1 MDLLGYFDI
10 QDFLRITPSWALPA
24 LGSFLLN
31 EWSSYVR
38 GTNKAAKVDK
48 TPVAKK
54 SLWRTIWQVLVD
66 PDEGIYQLSLILSA
80 WLFVRFFRH
89 QDYWAILLL
98 ASNAYMIWRP
108 AIWYVRRVQ
117 KSNPRQRFVFGFI
130 PIRALPSLVFL
141 LAISFGYGLYMEP
154 LILRWA
160 PLATV
165 ELKQNNSIVEGKV
178 IVQLSRYV
186 VLRRSDKSIVAI
198 ESSNILKISRPEDER
213 SIFHHVKPTQKSS
226 CFSGIRRLRV
236 QQILCQPLSQ
246 RHDRQRCCKATFIGT
261 TPHQLNTSANHLR
274 QTNLRFQRAGPL
286 RLGGANKLRTS
297 RPQSAREDHI

>member
-1 MDLLGYFDI
+1 MAKYPRNGASQRNVSAQTRRTNNKSESEPSKNETTDWPNPTPLITSIAGAAFLASLIYAYGLARGLGMDLLGYFDI
-10 QDFLRITPSWALPA
+10 QDFLRIAPAWALPA
-24 LGSFLLN
+24 LGAFLLN

-38 GTNKAAKVDK
+38 GTGTAAQVDK
-48 TPVAKK
+48 TPVAKE
-54 SLWRTIWQVLVD
+54 SLWRTILQVLVN
-66 PDEGIYQLSLILSA
+66 PDEGIYHLSVILFA

-89 QDYWAILLL
+89 QDYWAILLWF
-98 ASNAYMIWRP
+98 SNGYMFWRP

-117 KSNPRQRFVFGFI
+117 KSSPRQRFVFGFI

-186 VLRRSDKSIVAI
+186 VLRRSDKSVVAI

-213 SIFHHVKPTQKSS
+213 SMLHHVKPTPK
-226 CFSGIRRLRV
+226 
-236 QQILCQPLSQ
+236 
-246 RHDRQRCCKATFIGT
+246 K
-261 TPHQLNTSANHLR
+261 
-274 QTNLRFQRAGPL
+274 
-286 RLGGANKLRTS
+286 
-297 RPQSAREDHI
+297 